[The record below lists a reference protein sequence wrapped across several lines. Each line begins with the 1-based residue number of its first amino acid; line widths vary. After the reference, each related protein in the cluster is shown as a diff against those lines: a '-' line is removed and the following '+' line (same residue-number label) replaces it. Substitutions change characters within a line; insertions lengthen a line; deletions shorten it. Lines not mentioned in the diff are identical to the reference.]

1 MILCIPTHEILGG
14 NENEPVQYRKTLFL
28 SEKIESKMPN
38 SVQSSPCHL
47 PLSDEK
53 DKKEE
58 IEKEITDFILSSE
71 PVTTAL
77 DPGIKILSLFTN
89 QYFVLI

>member
-1 MILCIPTHEILGG
+1 MSDLEQHWSNIIRNDICIPTHEILVG

-28 SEKIESKMPN
+28 SDKIESKMPN

-47 PLSDEK
+47 PLLDEK

-58 IEKEITDFILSSE
+58 IEKDPIDFILSS
-71 PVTTAL
+71 
-77 DPGIKILSLFTN
+77 D
-89 QYFVLI
+89 